1 MRTTET
7 RDENN
12 SPVFLSHKANETK
25 IYTIMTS
32 IHFCGIKSKLYC
44 NNVFI
49 KDLGNRKIKTYSVE
63 LFRTLHQNAIKQ
75 FLTKYN

>member
-1 MRTTET
+1 MKTTET

-12 SPVFLSHKANETK
+12 SPVFLSRSASGTK
-25 IYTIMTS
+25 IYTIKTS

-49 KDLGNRKIKTYSVE
+49 KDLENRKIKTYPLE
-63 LFRTLHQNAIKQ
+63 LFRTLHKNAIKK